1 MKEIP
6 NIISIKDL
14 LYIEDMLNW
23 NLIMNKKLYSY
34 LECICDSETEEILTK
49 AKKMHAKHY
58 KACAKEKQARCK
70 KEAFGTRIRIF
81 PCQTGGVLLLYY
93 ETN

>member
-23 NLIMNKKLYSY
+23 NLIMNKKLNSY
-34 LECICDSETEEILTK
+34 
-49 AKKMHAKHY
+49 
-58 KACAKEKQARCK
+58 
-70 KEAFGTRIRIF
+70 
-81 PCQTGGVLLLYY
+81 
-93 ETN
+93 

>member
-34 LECICDSETEEILTK
+34 LECICDRSEE
-49 AKKMHAKHY
+49 
-58 KACAKEKQARCK
+58 R
-70 KEAFGTRIRIF
+70 R
-81 PCQTGGVLLLYY
+81 
-93 ETN
+93 

>member
-34 LECICDSETEEILTK
+34 LECETEEILTK

-58 KACAKEKQARCK
+58 KE
-70 KEAFGTRIRIF
+70 
-81 PCQTGGVLLLYY
+81 LLDLIG
-93 ETN
+93 

>member
-23 NLIMNKKLYSY
+23 NLIMNKKIYSY
-34 LECICDSETEEILTK
+34 LECVCDSETEELLTK

-58 KACAKEKQARCK
+58 KE
-70 KEAFGTRIRIF
+70 
-81 PCQTGGVLLLYY
+81 LLDLIG
-93 ETN
+93 

>member
-23 NLIMNKKLYSY
+23 NLIMNKKIYSY
-34 LECICDSETEEILTK
+34 LECVEDIEACELLTK
-49 AKKMHAKHY
+49 VKKMHAKHY
-58 KACAKEKQARCK
+58 KE
-70 KEAFGTRIRIF
+70 
-81 PCQTGGVLLLYY
+81 LLSLI
-93 ETN
+93 E